1 MYLHFPYPTMKKPS
15 MSCRLDIPF
24 VPMDGM
30 GMLKPGGFPPVL
42 RQAKNMGCV
51 VRAFDV
57 RPATREQV
65 VAAGGPE
72 PEGELRESPPRWVV
86 KSKGI
91 LPKSLN
97 SGFGIITI
105 CPDAFVMRFLF
116 EGILAGVWG
125 RFLWFPF
132 PCRRFEA

>member
-1 MYLHFPYPTMKKPS
+1 M
-15 MSCRLDIPF
+15 F

-30 GMLKPGGFPPVL
+30 GMVKQPGGFPLVL

-72 PEGELRESPPRWVV
+72 PEGELRE
-86 KSKGI
+86 
-91 LPKSLN
+91 
-97 SGFGIITI
+97 
-105 CPDAFVMRFLF
+105 
-116 EGILAGVWG
+116 
-125 RFLWFPF
+125 FPLDGW
-132 PCRRFEA
+132 